1 MKKYLITGGLGFI
14 GSAFIRRILLNTDN
28 LVLNLD
34 KETYAA
40 NLIHNDIFKDSLNYE
55 FIKGDICDEK
65 LVSEIFNQYQPN
77 FILNFAAESHVDN
90 SINGP
95 AEFIN
100 TNVMGT
106 FNLLECFREYH
117 ADNPKKKTLRFLH
130 ISTDEVYG
138 SLGKDGLFSESSKYD
153 PSSPYSAS
161 KASSDHLINA
171 WRRTYN
177 LPLLITNCSNN
188 YGPYQNKEKL
198 IPQTILNAIN
208 NLEIPIYGDGSQ
220 IRDWLHVDDHT
231 KALETVLKKAKIG
244 STYNI
249 GSNNEQKNLTVVK
262 MICSIL
268 DELTPSE
275 HGSYERLIT
284 FVKDRPGHDTRYAID
299 ASKIKNDLNWEA
311 NIDFE
316 NGLKETVN
324 WYLEEYHKGE

>member
-1 MKKYLITGGLGFI
+1 MNKYLITGGLGFI
-14 GSAFIRRILLNTDN
+14 GSAFIRRILSNTDDV
-28 LVLNLD
+28 VLNLD

-40 NLIHNDIFKDSLNYE
+40 NLTHNNIFKNSQNYE
-55 FIKGDICDEK
+55 FIKGDICDQK
-65 LVSEIFNQYQPN
+65 LVSEIFNQYQPS
-77 FILNFAAESHVDN
+77 FIINFAAESHVDN

-100 TNVMGT
+100 TNVMGA
-106 FNLLECFREYH
+106 FNLLECFRNYH
-117 ADNPKKKTLRFLH
+117 ADNPKKKALRFLH

-198 IPQTILNAIN
+198 IPQTILNAMN

-268 DELTPSE
+268 DELIPSE

-311 NIDFE
+311 NVDFE

-324 WYLEEYHKGE
+324 WYLKEYHKGE